1 MTYYEVPETFKEWRQ
16 FANYSI
22 AECAV
27 AFAVTQRT
35 VKNWES
41 GKIEPP
47 RAVFICLMLFSGRMD
62 FLGKRWRGFRITTDC
77 IESPEGDFVRCE
89 EIRALRYAMQ
99 ALEIDRLRRC
109 RMNESS
115 NKTPDKTSF
124 SNVTFIDKAPKKPKD
139 KKIKSS
145 EFNDLKTNKQL

>member
-1 MTYYEVPETFKEWRQ
+1 MTIYYQLPHTFKEWRQ
-16 FANYSI
+16 FARYSI
-22 AECAV
+22 PECAV
-27 AFAVTQRT
+27 TFAVTVRT

-47 RAVFICLMLFSGRMD
+47 RAVFICLMLFSGRLD
-62 FLGKRWRGFRITTDC
+62 FLGKRWHGFRITPEC

-109 RMNESS
+109 RMNTDE
-115 NKTPDKTSF
+115 TPNSYEK
-124 SNVTFIDKAPKKPKD
+124 VTFIDKTAKQKKCVMIQTVTHEKAY
-139 KKIKSS
+139 
-145 EFNDLKTNKQL
+145 KT

>member
-1 MTYYEVPETFKEWRQ
+1 MTIYYTLPRTFKEWRQ
-16 FANYSI
+16 FARYSI
-22 AECAV
+22 PECA
-27 AFAVTQRT
+27 ATFAVTIRT

-47 RAVFICLMLFSGRMD
+47 RAVLICLQLFSGRLD
-62 FLGKRWRGFRITTDC
+62 FLGKRWRGFRITPEC

-109 RMNESS
+109 QMNINNTPEAIDF
-115 NKTPDKTSF
+115 NKII
-124 SNVTFIDKAPKKPKD
+124 FIDNASKRKIKNSLVSNSLKDKPKE
-139 KKIKSS
+139 K
-145 EFNDLKTNKQL
+145 LA